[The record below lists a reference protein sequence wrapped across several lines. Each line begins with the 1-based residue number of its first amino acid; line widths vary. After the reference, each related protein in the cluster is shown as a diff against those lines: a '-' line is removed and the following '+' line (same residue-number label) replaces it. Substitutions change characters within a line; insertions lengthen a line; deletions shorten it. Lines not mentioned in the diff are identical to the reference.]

1 MIQRIILSK
10 YLHLMSKNIAKS
22 IMRLSGR
29 VLKSGRFWAIEVPI
43 LGVVTQGRT
52 KKEAFLMVA
61 DAIEA
66 LADRKDFRV
75 EVFPGRG
82 QGFEIGAN
90 DEAVLLAFLLK
101 RLRLKKGLSLSDVA
115 GKLGIKSTNAY
126 ARYEQGVS
134 VPTVEK
140 LTQLL
145 SAVSPGADFV
155 LRESREPFD

>member
-1 MIQRIILSK
+1 
-10 YLHLMSKNIAKS
+10 
-22 IMRLSGR
+22 MRLSGR
-29 VLKSGRFWAIEVPI
+29 VFKSGRFWAIEVPI
-43 LGVVTQGRT
+43 LNVVTQGRT
-52 KKEAFLMVA
+52 KKEAFLMIA
-61 DAIEA
+61 DAIES

-75 EVFPGRG
+75 KVFPGRG
-82 QGFEIGAN
+82 QGFEISAN
-90 DEAVLLAFLLK
+90 DQSFLMSFLLK
-101 RLRLKKGLSLSDVA
+101 RLRLKKGLSLLQVA
-115 GKLGIKSTNAY
+115 EKLGIKSPNAY

>member
-1 MIQRIILSK
+1 M
-10 YLHLMSKNIAKS
+10 
-22 IMRLSGR
+22 MRLSGR
-29 VLKSGRFWAIEVPI
+29 VFKSERFWAIEVPI
-43 LGVVTQGRT
+43 LNVVTQGRT
-52 KKEAFLMVA
+52 KKEAFLMIA
-61 DAIEA
+61 DAIES

-82 QGFEIGAN
+82 QSFEIGAN
-90 DEAVLLAFLLK
+90 DQAFLMSFLLK
-101 RLRLKKGLSLSDVA
+101 RLRLKKGLSLLEVA
-115 GKLGIKSTNAY
+115 EKLGIKSPNAY

-155 LRESREPFD
+155 LRESREPFG

>member
-1 MIQRIILSK
+1 
-10 YLHLMSKNIAKS
+10 
-22 IMRLSGR
+22 MRLSGR
-29 VLKSGRFWAIEVPI
+29 VFKSERFWAIEVPI
-43 LGVVTQGRT
+43 LNVVTQGRT
-52 KKEAFLMVA
+52 KKEAFLMIA
-61 DAIEA
+61 DAIES

-82 QGFEIGAN
+82 QSFEIGAN
-90 DEAVLLAFLLK
+90 DQAFLMSFLLR
-101 RLRLKKGLSLSDVA
+101 RLRLKKGLSLLQVA
-115 GKLGIKSTNAY
+115 EKLGIKSPNAY

-155 LRESREPFD
+155 LRESREPFDWKCQAFPSRKSRD

>member
-1 MIQRIILSK
+1 
-10 YLHLMSKNIAKS
+10 
-22 IMRLSGR
+22 MRLSGR
-29 VLKSGRFWAIEVPI
+29 VFKSGRFWAIEVPI
-43 LGVVTQGRT
+43 LNIVTQGRT
-52 KKEAFLMVA
+52 KKEAFLMIA
-61 DAIEA
+61 DAIEL

-90 DEAVLLAFLLK
+90 DQSFLMSFLLK
-101 RLRLKKGLSLSDVA
+101 RLRLKKGLSLLQVA
-115 GKLGIKSTNAY
+115 EKLGIKSPNAY

-155 LRESREPFD
+155 LRKSREPFD